1 MKLKASTNKK
11 ISIALGIVTAV
22 GAGTLV
28 LGPAVGAGTLVLG
41 PIWGFAGLA
50 EQIFQ
55 SITGLAAVVN
65 IYFLGQTAQKIEQ
78 DAK

>member
-1 MKLKASTNKK
+1 MKLKATTNKK
-11 ISIALGIVTAV
+11 ISVALGIVTAI
-22 GAGTLV
+22 
-28 LGPAVGAGTLVLG
+28 GAGTLVLG

-78 DAK
+78 DSK

>member
-11 ISIALGIVTAV
+11 ISIALGIVT
-22 GAGTLV
+22 
-28 LGPAVGAGTLVLG
+28 AVGAGTLVLG

-78 DAK
+78 DSK

>member
-11 ISIALGIVTAV
+11 ISIALGIVT
-22 GAGTLV
+22 
-28 LGPAVGAGTLVLG
+28 AVGAGTLVLG

>member
-28 LGPAVGAGTLVLG
+28 LGP
-41 PIWGFAGLA
+41 IWGFAGLA

-55 SITGLAAVVN
+55 SVTGLAAVVN

-78 DAK
+78 DTK